1 MKDHWQYRCRLL
13 SIICLITLCFAQPG
27 LGLVVSEVMYNPAG
41 DEGELE
47 FIELYNNRAVFEDIT
62 GYAFTNGISYVF
74 ENETIIGP
82 KEYLVVAQN
91 PVALEAAYGING
103 VQGPFVGRLSN
114 DGERIELSSANGEI
128 VLSLQY
134 DDGRPWHAS
143 ADGAGHS
150 LVLAKQGGDPD
161 EASTWSASTY
171 IDGTP
176 GGPDTVQAGPEDP
189 TLITLVDIGHPGR
202 YFKGIEEPSPER
214 GGLITTA
221 WTRPEFNDDPQT
233 TQWLD
238 GPNGYG
244 YSNNSNELQFI
255 RTELND
261 MSGNYLSVY
270 ARLQFTLTA
279 RQIESFSHLWAEVH
293 YDDGFVLYLNG
304 TRIADSGQI
313 SGNPPPFDQSGG
325 PATEPPIAN
334 VTLTDRMNL
343 LIPGINVLAIQAHNA
358 TISSSSDCLGCPVL
372 QAIVDESAG
381 GDDPS
386 THVVINELMA
396 NSDLPPGTDWIELYN
411 SGPTTVNLSNVYLSD
426 DRLNLLQYK
435 LPEGIILQPGQFWA
449 VNEGMGADEFAF
461 GLDFSGETIYLTTAT
476 SGPSP
481 EPVRVLDAVRYGPME
496 PEVTF
501 GRFPDGSNFFGY
513 LSSATFEGPNTRPF
527 VNDIVINEIMYHHG
541 TRDERYEYIELY
553 NRGASAVALD
563 GWAFTDGISYDF
575 EKGTEIQPNSY
586 LVIANDPNLLESVYD
601 NLVVGVNLLGPYSGS
616 LNDHSECVCL
626 SYPLEE
632 VNADTGEKY
641 MVTADEVTYYDGGRW
656 PKWADGQGASLELR
670 DPYGNNN
677 TPDAWADSDES
688 GQTTWEEFSITIDG
702 DDSRYTHDQVNVFG
716 LMLL

>member
-176 GGPDTVQAGPEDP
+176 GGPDTVQVGPEDP

-293 YDDGFVLYLNG
+293 YDDL
-304 TRIADSGQI
+304 
-313 SGNPPPFDQSGG
+313 
-325 PATEPPIAN
+325 
-334 VTLTDRMNL
+334 
-343 LIPGINVLAIQAHNA
+343 H
-358 TISSSSDCLGCPVL
+358 
-372 QAIVDESAG
+372 
-381 GDDPS
+381 PS
-386 THVVINELMA
+386 TRAV
-396 NSDLPPGTDWIELYN
+396 G
-411 SGPTTVNLSNVYLSD
+411 
-426 DRLNLLQYK
+426 LLQSRL
-435 LPEGIILQPGQFWA
+435 LP
-449 VNEGMGADEFAF
+449 
-461 GLDFSGETIYLTTAT
+461 T
-476 SGPSP
+476 
-481 EPVRVLDAVRYGPME
+481 
-496 PEVTF
+496 
-501 GRFPDGSNFFGY
+501 
-513 LSSATFEGPNTRPF
+513 
-527 VNDIVINEIMYHHG
+527 
-541 TRDERYEYIELY
+541 
-553 NRGASAVALD
+553 
-563 GWAFTDGISYDF
+563 
-575 EKGTEIQPNSY
+575 
-586 LVIANDPNLLESVYD
+586 
-601 NLVVGVNLLGPYSGS
+601 
-616 LNDHSECVCL
+616 
-626 SYPLEE
+626 
-632 VNADTGEKY
+632 
-641 MVTADEVTYYDGGRW
+641 
-656 PKWADGQGASLELR
+656 
-670 DPYGNNN
+670 
-677 TPDAWADSDES
+677 
-688 GQTTWEEFSITIDG
+688 
-702 DDSRYTHDQVNVFG
+702 
-716 LMLL
+716 